1 MTQTKSGEE
10 LEPVRGSK
18 GTPFAR
24 RLFGAFGIG
33 LGDGS
38 DGTER

>member
-1 MTQTKSGEE
+1 MTETKTGAD

-24 RLFGAFGIG
+24 RLFGAIGIG
-33 LGDGS
+33 LGD
-38 DGTER
+38 DRDDPDE

>member
-1 MTQTKSGEE
+1 MTDTKTGAE

-24 RLFGAFGIG
+24 RLFGAIGIG
-33 LGDGS
+33 LGDRADDS
-38 DGTER
+38 DD

>member
-1 MTQTKSGEE
+1 MTETKTGAD
-10 LEPVRGSK
+10 LEPERGSK

-33 LGDGS
+33 LGDDPDGS
-38 DGTER
+38 EE